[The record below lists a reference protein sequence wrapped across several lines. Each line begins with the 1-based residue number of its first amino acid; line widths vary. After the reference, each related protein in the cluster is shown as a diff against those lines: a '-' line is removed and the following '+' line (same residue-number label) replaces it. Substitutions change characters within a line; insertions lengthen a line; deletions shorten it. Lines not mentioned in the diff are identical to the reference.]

1 VQERPAEGEEG
12 AAARLKE
19 YVEAAEAMAVEQK
32 QKLVDRVHSLQ
43 WLLGTTIALAV
54 IIPATAFYSF
64 FTDDSHATQV
74 EMLRSRLA
82 AATSGRQ
89 ELESAAVK
97 AEASKRAAM
106 SAVQTLE
113 EVVEAQRGSVER
125 LQALI
130 PLVAPSI
137 QSEQAA
143 RFCENVP
150 VEYQSAVT
158 QRFCSDIVPPS
169 DSAAPATTSQ
179 DN

>member
-1 VQERPAEGEEG
+1 MCPRG
-12 AAARLKE
+12 APCAPVVPCVSPWCPVCPRGAP
-19 YVEAAEAMAVEQK
+19 
-32 QKLVDRVHSLQ
+32 
-43 WLLGTTIALAV
+43 W
-54 IIPATAFYSF
+54 
-64 FTDDSHATQV
+64 QV

-179 DN
+179 DT